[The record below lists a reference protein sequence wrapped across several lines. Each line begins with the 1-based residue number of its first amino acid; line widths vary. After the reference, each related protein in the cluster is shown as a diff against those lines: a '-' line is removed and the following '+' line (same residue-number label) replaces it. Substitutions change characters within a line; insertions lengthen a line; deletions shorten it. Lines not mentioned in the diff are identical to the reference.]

1 LDDIIFYNVPKLW
14 QQLKIQHEIKFSLY
28 YLMFNGP
35 LFARKLRQAV
45 RHRGRVV
52 EGGVESG
59 QLFSKMKRKLY

>member
-1 LDDIIFYNVPKLW
+1 
-14 QQLKIQHEIKFSLY
+14 
-28 YLMFNGP
+28 MFNGP